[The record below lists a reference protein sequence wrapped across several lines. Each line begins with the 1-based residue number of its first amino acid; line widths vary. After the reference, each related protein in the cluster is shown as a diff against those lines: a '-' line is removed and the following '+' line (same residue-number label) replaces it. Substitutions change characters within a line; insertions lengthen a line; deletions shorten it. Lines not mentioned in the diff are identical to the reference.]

1 MQGRG
6 LYSGSAGVEVVPAS
20 SIKSRQHSLGN
31 EHEASSS
38 EGSAEGERAGGR
50 DPFSLVNDTMRMRS
64 YYSAC
69 VLDSYR

>member
-1 MQGRG
+1 M
-6 LYSGSAGVEVVPAS
+6 YSGCAGVEEVPAS
-20 SIKSRQHSLGN
+20 SIKSRQHYLGN

-38 EGSAEGERAGGR
+38 EGSADGERAEGR